1 MAGGSAAGFAD
12 GFGCLSRFRNPQGLA
27 LRPDRGAL
35 IICDSWNHRYS
46 TAVLTFAAPAWPLI
60 CLSSVRRIREVDLLS
75 NVVQTLAGDGSCADT
90 DGEALIQVSYA
101 RHIGQRGHTVLSSV
115 VVGRMILRQ
124 WRRGGL
130 LGTRSQ

>member
-1 MAGGSAAGFAD
+1 M
-12 GFGCLSRFRNPQGLA
+12 
-27 LRPDRGAL
+27 
-35 IICDSWNHRYS
+35 
-46 TAVLTFAAPAWPLI
+46 
-60 CLSSVRRIREVDLLS
+60 DLLS

-90 DGEALIQVSYA
+90 DGEALLQVSYA